1 MGIGAA
7 HVSSLTYIK
16 KFPLFQTDQVN
27 RQFYLH
33 YMLERRVSESST
45 EATND
50 TVYVGTDL
58 RRDSRTPLEIA

>member
-7 HVSSLTYIK
+7 HVSSLSYIK
-16 KFPLFQTDQVN
+16 KFPLFQTDQAN
-27 RQFYLH
+27 RQFYSD